1 MVSQNSAK
9 NAYTHYAHTDGRTT
23 DNENIMPHAKAVT
36 RIYFRGVL
44 GDDTA

>member
-1 MVSQNSAK
+1 MLYHEARWVNWIIEIRAEMSTKLMMV
-9 NAYTHYAHTDGRTT
+9 
-23 DNENIMPHAKAVT
+23 IKAVT